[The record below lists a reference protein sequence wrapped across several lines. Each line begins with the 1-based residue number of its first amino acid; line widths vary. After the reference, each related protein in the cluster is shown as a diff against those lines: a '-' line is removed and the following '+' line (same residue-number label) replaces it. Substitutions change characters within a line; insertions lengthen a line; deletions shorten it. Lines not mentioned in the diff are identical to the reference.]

1 MKRIIFLLI
10 AFCVAQLLQAQDIF
24 FPQKEGT
31 VLTYKTFDKK
41 EKETGTIR
49 HTIKSIKKSGDNM
62 DITYQYESIDAKD
75 KPLFND
81 EITIHKKGDV
91 LYFDMSNFIN
101 KAAFQKDG
109 QIPTEVQVTGN
120 NMEIPLNPAEGASL
134 PDASVEMAMKMGFVN
149 MKISASVT
157 NRKFEGKESLTTKAG
172 TFDAYRFSGLVSTS
186 SIGIK
191 MNTTINEWYAKGIG
205 IVKSVNLD
213 KAGKMASYIELVE
226 VK

>member
-10 AFCVAQLLQAQDIF
+10 AFCVAQLLQAQEIF

-49 HTIKSIKKSGDNM
+49 YTVKSIKKSGDNM
-62 DITYQYESIDAKD
+62 DITYQYESIDTKD

-81 EITIHKKGDV
+81 EITVHKKGDV

-101 KAAFQKDG
+101 KAAFQQNGK
-109 QIPTEVQVTGN
+109 IPAEVQVTGN
-120 NMEIPLNPAEGASL
+120 NMEIPLNPAAGASL

-213 KAGKMASYIELVE
+213 KSGKMVSYIELAE